1 MLAWEKLMNQ
11 NNNHCYN
18 SLRDNKQAEIS
29 IKRKNNVV
37 VVVVDTVGL
46 MEKVPFLWYTRKLK
60 QNSSF
65 KLCTVFSL
73 F

>member
-1 MLAWEKLMNQ
+1 LLAWEKLMNQ

-46 MEKVPFLWYTRKLK
+46 MEKVPFL
-60 QNSSF
+60 
-65 KLCTVFSL
+65 
-73 F
+73 